1 MIEFDG
7 SRWTFEEI
15 APGEAHCHRVVEVVA
30 AEHSDVQRVEVL
42 ETESY
47 GRGLFLDGRIQHVAA
62 DEYLYSE
69 ALVHP
74 AMTLLGGRA
83 ARVLCIGAGPGG
95 AVRELLGYP
104 GVGEVVQVEIDTTVL
119 DVARRHLPGSAVAT
133 NAADPRFRLEVADAL
148 DYLARRGEPF
158 DLVVND
164 LSEPFDGSPA
174 ARLFGAEAL
183 RLIRSRLRPGGVY
196 ASWAGSVGP
205 RSSTM
210 AARIAAEVR
219 SVFPHARE
227 YVLHPQSYGTV
238 WLNVLGLT
246 SPLDPLAPTPERI
259 DAQLAGTL
267 RAPTRFYDGITHHH
281 MFLVPKDIRA
291 ALAERGGGS
300 TPIGLGIKVRSAS

>member
-1 MIEFDG
+1 MIELGG

-30 AEHSDVQRVEVL
+30 VERSAVQRIEVL

-47 GRGLFLDGRIQHVAA
+47 GRGLFLDGRVQHVAA

-83 ARVLCIGAGPGG
+83 ARVLCVGAGPGG
-95 AVRELLGYP
+95 VVRELLGYP
-104 GVGEVVQVEIDTTVL
+104 GVGEVVQVEIDTAVL
-119 DVARRHLPGSAVAT
+119 DLARRHLPHSPAAA
-133 NAADPRFRLEVADAL
+133 NAADPRFRLVVADAL
-148 DYLARRGEPF
+148 AYLERGDEPF

-183 RLIRSRLRPGGVY
+183 RLVRSRLRPGGLY
-196 ASWAGSVGP
+196 ASWAGSAGP
-205 RSSTM
+205 RSWAL

-219 SVFPHARE
+219 SVFPHTCE
-227 YVLHPQSYGTV
+227 YVVHTQSYGTV
-238 WLNVLGLT
+238 WLDVIGAT
-246 SPLDPLAPTPERI
+246 APVDPLAPTPARI
-259 DAQLAGTL
+259 DGQLAETL

-281 MFLVPKDIRA
+281 MFHVPKDIRA
-291 ALAERGGGS
+291 ALAEPGDAS
-300 TPIGLGIKVRSAS
+300 TPIGLAVKVGGTS